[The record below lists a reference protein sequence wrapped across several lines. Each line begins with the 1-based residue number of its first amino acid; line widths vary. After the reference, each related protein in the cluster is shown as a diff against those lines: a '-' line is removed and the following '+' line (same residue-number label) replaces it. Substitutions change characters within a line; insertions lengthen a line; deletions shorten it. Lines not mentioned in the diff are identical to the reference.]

1 MKATSS
7 KVGAEFLGVY
17 EPNDTLWGV
26 KLVKRPEE
34 VDMVNSP
41 PHYANSRIQCIDAM
55 EAMTE
60 GVVEPSIKIDSFASY
75 CWLVIFKYIWR
86 WPNKKN
92 PIEDLKKAQY
102 YLNKLILHLEN
113 QDNVNK

>member
-1 MKATSS
+1 MRHEDYMKMKEEESA
-7 KVGAEFLGVY
+7 AMWAADE
-17 EPNDTLWGV
+17 E
-26 KLVKRPEE
+26 KLLDGHYQKHL
-34 VDMVNSP
+34 DMVNSP